1 MCFFPFC
8 LLFSFPF
15 VSNRSNELELYLME
29 TRLKTIE
36 WKWRDSNGNFKCLYK
51 MCLTFHFEF
60 WQWGNEEVC
69 RLFWKFNIHTHTQN
83 EMKWNGKEKNNLQL
97 SAWMWKRNKV
107 VCWNKEMQRIEMK
120 TLNIGNVFIVCKWM
134 WCSATLNAT
143 WYARAKI
150 FNKFS
155 MTFSYVRTWIYFLFV
170 APPNPQYRF
179 YSVLGHLIGWREQC
193 RLHWIRSSGW
203 NWKWYLNVS
212 NIQFPITHW
221 YEMLFPA
228 LVCRRMY
235 DYNTLHT

>member
-15 VSNRSNELELYLME
+15 VSNRSNELELYLIG

-83 EMKWNGKEKNNLQL
+83 EMKCKRKKNNLQL

-155 MTFSYVRTWIYFLFV
+155 MTFSYGRIWIYFFICIATKSSIPFL
-170 APPNPQYRF
+170 
-179 YSVLGHLIGWREQC
+179 LGAWPFDWLTR
-193 RLHWIRSSGW
+193 
-203 NWKWYLNVS
+203 
-212 NIQFPITHW
+212 T
-221 YEMLFPA
+221 M
-228 LVCRRMY
+228 
-235 DYNTLHT
+235 